1 MRAITK
7 RTVAFTA
14 AVAGFALIGSGCH
27 ANKSS
32 ETTSSASSAMSSAA
46 SSATSAMSSAASS
59 ATSAISSAV
68 AGGTTTIPGA
78 KGTSYTVEGPILA
91 RYQTL
96 TAAQLKDL
104 GKPFDNQ
111 HPTKDDSGVY
121 QQFDGGVLIY
131 RTGSPV
137 YFVWGKIRDQWNKLD
152 GSQGKLGYPTS
163 DEQILPDGSFKS
175 VFEHGTVTFKT
186 GDMNAAVTMS

>member
-1 MRAITK
+1 MRSITK

-14 AVAGFALIGSGCH
+14 AIAGFALIGSGCH
-27 ANKSS
+27 ATKSNDAG
-32 ETTSSASSAMSSAA
+32 TAT
-46 SSATSAMSSAASS
+46 TSAMSSSAMSAMTS
-59 ATSAISSAV
+59 ATSSAA
-68 AGGTTTIPGA
+68 AGSTTTIPGA
-78 KGTSYTVEGPILA
+78 NGTPYTVEGPILA
-91 RYQTL
+91 KYQTL
-96 TAAQLKDL
+96 TEAQLKDL
-104 GKPFDNQ
+104 GKPFDSQ
-111 HPTKDDSGVY
+111 HPTKDGSGVY

-152 GSQGKLGYPTS
+152 ASQGKLGYPTS

-186 GDMNAAVTMS
+186 GDPDATVTMN

>member
-1 MRAITK
+1 MGVLSEFERNEMREISK

-14 AVAGFALIGSGCH
+14 AITAFALVGSGCH
-27 ANKSS
+27 ANKSNES
-32 ETTSSASSAMSSAA
+32 TSSGTSSTTVTSSAGTSTT
-46 SSATSAMSSAASS
+46 TSAGPS
-59 ATSAISSAV
+59 TQ
-68 AGGTTTIPGA
+68 IPGA
-78 KGTSYTVEGPILA
+78 NGTLYTVQGPILA
-91 RYQTL
+91 KWQTL
-96 TAAQLKDL
+96 NDAQRKDL
-104 GKPFDNQ
+104 GAPYTNEAKTGDG
-111 HPTKDDSGVY
+111 SGVF

-131 RTGSPV
+131 KNGGPV

-186 GDMNAAVTMS
+186 GDADATVTMS

>member
-14 AVAGFALIGSGCH
+14 AIAGFALIGSGCH
-27 ANKSS
+27 ANKSN
-32 ETTSSASSAMSSAA
+32 EATSSST
-46 SSATSAMSSAASS
+46 TSAMSSSMMSSS
-59 ATSAISSAV
+59 ATSSAP
-68 AGGTTTIPGA
+68 AGPTSTQIPGA
-78 KGTSYTVEGPILA
+78 NGTPYTVQGPILA
-91 RYQTL
+91 KYQSL
-96 TAAQLKDL
+96 TADQLKDL
-104 GKPFDNQ
+104 GKPYDNELK
-111 HPTKDDSGVY
+111 TKDGSGSY

-131 RTGSPV
+131 KNGGPV

-186 GDMNAAVTMS
+186 GDPDATVTMS